1 METGQVGEG
10 ATRPGAPGAPVPA
23 PVEAEGRIFDLG
35 YQPYRG
41 PREGRRRA
49 VTTLFWSGLRRV
61 WGVGRPFRAKLAP
74 WGLLALALIPALIG
88 LGIAV
93 LVGQVFSPFRYDNY
107 YQHIARVILLF
118 CTVAAPELLCPD
130 RQQRVLSLYFSR
142 ALSRGD
148 YVLARLAA
156 LLAAML
162 ILCLAPQALLYL
174 GSTFAAP
181 DTLGYVRDNLDV
193 IPRVLGAALL
203 IGLYFSVTALAVA
216 AYTPRR
222 IYAAAAFFALMV
234 VSTLVVTSI
243 HATLNSDLSR
253 YLALLALSE
262 APVIA
267 AGRFFHATPQG
278 GLAGAVDVPL
288 ALWLLVTLIYT
299 AVALLLLVSRYTRVE
314 A

>member
-1 METGQVGEG
+1 MSDET
-10 ATRPGAPGAPVPA
+10 PPVPGSA
-23 PVEAEGRIFDLG
+23 AEAAGRIFDLG
-35 YQPYRG
+35 YQPYSG

-49 VTTLFWSGLRRV
+49 VATLFWGGLRRA
-61 WGVGRPFRAKLAP
+61 WGMGRPFRAKLAP

-93 LVGQVFSPFRYDNY
+93 LVGRVFSPFRYDNY

-162 ILCLAPQALLYL
+162 IVCLAPQALLYL
-174 GSTFAAP
+174 GNVFAAP
-181 DTLGYVRDNLDV
+181 DTLGYVRANLAV
-193 IPRVLGAALL
+193 LPRVLGAALL
-203 IGLYFSVTALAVA
+203 ISLYFSATSMAVA
-216 AYTPRR
+216 AATPRR
-222 IYAAAAFFALMV
+222 IYAAAAYFALMV
-234 VSTLVVTSI
+234 VSTIAVSSI
-243 HATLNSDLSR
+243 HATLNNDLSR

-267 AGRFFHATPQG
+267 ADRFFHAAPQG
-278 GLAGAVDVPL
+278 GLAAAVDLPP
-288 ALWLLVTLIYT
+288 ALWLLVTLAY
-299 AVALLLLVSRYTRVE
+299 AAAALLVLVQRYTRGDV
-314 A
+314 

>member
-1 METGQVGEG
+1 MSDEAPAVLSGAAEG
-10 ATRPGAPGAPVPA
+10 A
-23 PVEAEGRIFDLG
+23 GRIFDLG
-35 YQPYRG
+35 YQRYSG

-49 VTTLFWSGLRRV
+49 VATLFWSGLRRV
-61 WGVGRPFRAKLAP
+61 WGIGRPFRAKLAP

-93 LVGQVFSPFRYDNY
+93 LVGRVFSPFRYDNY

-156 LLAAML
+156 LLAAMVVV
-162 ILCLAPQALLYL
+162 CLAPQALLYL

-181 DTLGYVRDNLDV
+181 DTLGYMLDNLDV

-203 IGLYFSVTALAVA
+203 ISLYFSATSLAVA

-222 IYAAAAFFALMV
+222 IYAAAAYFALMA
-234 VSTLVVTSI
+234 VSTVAVGSI

-267 AGRFFHATPQG
+267 AGRFFHAAPQG
-278 GLAGAVDVPL
+278 GLAAAVDLPL
-288 ALWLLVTLIYT
+288 MLWLLVALAYT
-299 AVALLLLVSRYTRVE
+299 AVALLVLVYRYTRVE

>member
-1 METGQVGEG
+1 MEAGRTGEG
-10 ATRPGAPGAPVPA
+10 AVRADAVGEQAASAAV
-23 PVEAEGRIFDLG
+23 EGRIFDLG

-49 VTTLFWSGLRRV
+49 VATLFWSGLRRV

-162 ILCLAPQALLYL
+162 AVCLAPQALLYL
-174 GSTFAAP
+174 GSTLAAP
-181 DTLGYVRDNLDV
+181 DTLGYVRHNLDV

-203 IGLYFSVTALAVA
+203 VSLYFSATALAVA
-216 AYTPRR
+216 AYSPRR
-222 IYAAAAFFALMV
+222 IYAAAAYFAVMV
-234 VSTLVVTSI
+234 VSTLAVTSL
-243 HATLNSDLSR
+243 HATLDTDLSR
-253 YLALLALSE
+253 YLSLLALSE
-262 APVIA
+262 VPVIA
-267 AGRFFHATPQG
+267 AGRFFHAAPQG
-278 GLAGAVDVPL
+278 GLAAAVDLPL
-288 ALWLLVTLIYT
+288 MLWLLVALADT
-299 AVALLLLVSRYTRVE
+299 AVALFVLVYRYTRVE

>member
-1 METGQVGEG
+1 MEAGQAGEG
-10 ATRPGAPGAPVPA
+10 AVRSGAAWARAAPA
-23 PVEAEGRIFDLG
+23 AAEGRIFDLG

-49 VTTLFWSGLRRV
+49 VTTLFWSGVRRV
-61 WGVGRPFRAKLAP
+61 WGIGRPFRAKLAP

-107 YQHIARVILLF
+107 YLHIARVILLF

-148 YVLARLAA
+148 YVVARLGA

-162 ILCLAPQALLYL
+162 TICLAPQGLLYL

-193 IPRVLGAALL
+193 IPRVLGAAL
-203 IGLYFSVTALAVA
+203 IISLYFSATALAVA
-216 AYTPRR
+216 AYSPRR
-222 IYAAAAFFALMV
+222 IYAATAYFAVMV
-234 VSTLVVTSI
+234 VSTLAVTSI
-243 HATLNSDLSR
+243 HATLNNDLSR
-253 YLALLALSE
+253 YLSLLALSE

-267 AGRFFHATPQG
+267 AGRFFHAAPQG
-278 GLAGAVDVPL
+278 GLAAAVDLPL
-288 ALWLLVTLIYT
+288 VLWVLVTLAYT
-299 AVALLLLVSRYTRVE
+299 AVGLLVFVYRYTQVE

>member
-1 METGQVGEG
+1 MSDEAPAVLGDAAEG
-10 ATRPGAPGAPVPA
+10 A
-23 PVEAEGRIFDLG
+23 GRIFDLG
-35 YQPYRG
+35 YQRYTG

-49 VTTLFWSGLRRV
+49 IATLFWSGLRRV
-61 WGVGRPFRAKLAP
+61 WGIGRPFRAKLAP

-93 LVGQVFSPFRYDNY
+93 LVGRVFSPFRYDNY

-142 ALSRGD
+142 ALSRG
-148 YVLARLAA
+148 A
-156 LLAAML
+156 LLAAMVVV
-162 ILCLAPQALLYL
+162 CLAPQALLYL

-181 DTLGYVRDNLDV
+181 DTLGYMLDNLDV

-203 IGLYFSVTALAVA
+203 ISLYFSATSLAVA

-222 IYAAAAFFALMV
+222 IYAAAAYFALMA
-234 VSTLVVTSI
+234 VSTVAVGSI

-267 AGRFFHATPQG
+267 AGRFFHAAPQG
-278 GLAGAVDVPL
+278 GLAAAVDLPL
-288 ALWLLVTLIYT
+288 MLWLLVALAYT
-299 AVALLLLVSRYTRVE
+299 AVALLVLVYRYTRVE

>member
-1 METGQVGEG
+1 MSDEAPAVLGGMAET
-10 ATRPGAPGAPVPA
+10 A
-23 PVEAEGRIFDLG
+23 GRIFDLG
-35 YQPYRG
+35 YQPYTG

-49 VTTLFWSGLRRV
+49 VATLFWSGLRRV

-74 WGLLALALIPALIG
+74 WGLLALALVPALIG

-93 LVGQVFSPFRYDNY
+93 LVGRVFSPFRYDNY

-162 ILCLAPQALLYL
+162 VICLAPQALLYL

-181 DTLGYVRDNLDV
+181 DTLGYVRDNWGVL
-193 IPRVLGAALL
+193 PRVLGAALL
-203 IGLYFSVTALAVA
+203 ISLYFSATAMAVA
-216 AYTPRR
+216 AVTPRR
-222 IYAAAAFFALMV
+222 IYAAAAYSALMV
-234 VSTLVVTSI
+234 VSTIVVGSV
-243 HATLNSDLSR
+243 HATLSNDLSR
-253 YLALLALSE
+253 YLTLLALSE

-267 AGRFFHATPQG
+267 AGRFFHAAPQG
-278 GLAGAVDVPL
+278 GLAAAVDLPL
-288 ALWLLVTLIYT
+288 VLWLLVALAYT
-299 AVALLLLVSRYTRVE
+299 AVALLLLVYRYSRVE